1 MTGCKKLS
9 YEENHDNQGEIYPE
23 SSNEQREITS
33 FLLSFS
39 ELRLITVD
47 AGFVFVCSFILWKLE
62 FTVFSGLKTEL

>member
-39 ELRLITVD
+39 ELRLCLFSELRVRL
-47 AGFVFVCSFILWKLE
+47 FIHTLE
-62 FTVFSGLKTEL
+62 IRIYRILSGLKTEL